1 MIADIVKRYP
11 NKEDKTNIFNWMI
24 KYYLYPEH
32 HVDVYNQVKEKQ
44 VESIKQKITE
54 GEENYYLYFVSVDEE
69 LNKLINKHFDA
80 QIKLEK
86 ETLYKVENK
95 VELTKIPLD

>member
-1 MIADIVKRYP
+1 
-11 NKEDKTNIFNWMI
+11 MI

-69 LNKLINKHFDA
+69 LNKLINKHFGA

-86 ETLYKVENK
+86 ENLYKVENK